1 MTSTDRETQLVDV
14 FTTLADTL
22 VAEYDVVDL
31 LQTVVETSVELF
43 DVAAAGILL
52 ADDDGALDIVASS
65 SESLDLVEVLEV
77 GSHAG
82 PCLDCY
88 TSGKPVMVAD
98 LADGPPRWH
107 RYESIA
113 TRRGFRS
120 SFAIPLRLRSETIG
134 TLTLLRDRPS
144 ELSPRDLRAAQAL
157 ADVATVGILHERT
170 ARQSA
175 LVQQQLQNALGSRVV
190 IEQAKGVLS
199 ETLSVSTD
207 DAFEALR
214 SHARRHNLKLADV
227 ARDVVSRRLTL

>member
-1 MTSTDRETQLVDV
+1 MSSTDRETHLVDV

-31 LQTVVETSVELF
+31 LQTVVETSGQLF
-43 DVAAAGILL
+43 DVSAAGILL
-52 ADDDGALDIVASS
+52 ADDDRTLDIVASS

-77 GSHAG
+77 GSQAG
-82 PCLDCY
+82 PCLDCF
-88 TSGKPVMVAD
+88 TSGKPVLVTDLVA
-98 LADGPPRWH
+98 GPSRW
-107 RYESIA
+107 RDYESIA

-120 SFAIPLRLRSETIG
+120 SFAIPLRLRSETVG

-144 ELSPRDLRAAQAL
+144 ELAPRDLRAAQAL

-175 LVQQQLQNALGSRVV
+175 LVQEQLQKALGSRIV

-214 SHARRHNLKLADV
+214 SHARRRNLKLADV
-227 ARDVVSRRLTL
+227 ARDVVSRRITL